1 MLVKN
6 YSQLA
11 EGENTLSTL
20 LASTFVVGR
29 EGFEAWL
36 IAMLALAASGGN
48 IKNIRAIWTA
58 VIASVLATITLGGA
72 TAQFLGSDAN
82 IERFDGLIGVFTG
95 VILAWVAWF
104 CHGAAQ
110 HVRQLPYSNSI
121 LLGLAVFG
129 VLFREGVEI
138 VIFLSGIITYSQDT
152 TSVGLGILV
161 GLVILVILG
170 LVSHSQIK
178 KLPIRN
184 IFKIS
189 RWIFGILAI
198 YFVYTGVAELVE
210 QGLPL

>member
-1 MLVKN
+1 M
-6 YSQLA
+6 
-11 EGENTLSTL
+11 STL

-58 VIASVLATITLGGA
+58 VIASIIATIALGGA

-82 IERFDGLIGVFTG
+82 IERFEGVIGVLTG

-104 CHGAAQ
+104 CHGASQ
-110 HVRQLPYSNSI
+110 HVKALPFHNSV

-129 VLFREGVEI
+129 VLFREGVEV
-138 VIFLSGIITYSQDT
+138 VIFLTGIISYTQDI
-152 TSVGLGILV
+152 TSVGLGILA
-161 GLVILVILG
+161 GLVILVIVG
-170 LVSHSQIK
+170 LVCNNQIK
-178 KLPIRN
+178 KLPVRS

-189 RWIFGILAI
+189 RWIFGALAV
-198 YFVYTGVAELVE
+198 YFLYTGISEIIE
-210 QGLPL
+210 YGILPQ